1 MESVCVCWEL
11 IGTVRGGVDV
21 GLSGCRGMN
30 IVCG

>member
-1 MESVCVCWEL
+1 MESVCWEL

-21 GLSGCRGMN
+21 VGLSGCRGMN